1 MNNNKNT
8 NKINN
13 NLSFLNNN
21 LNKNNS
27 NKNNNRNKNRNNR
40 NNNSNKNTNS
50 INNLL
55 SNEDYQYVTTDTLI
69 VIIGIFIVI
78 VILIYAYRQYQRY
91 KNVIDRTNKSKKEPG
106 SCPDYWLTVD
116 KNTCRNEHKIGKC
129 GRTGDVAFTDKMFTN
144 PKTGDYMKCR
154 WSKECEAP
162 WENISDLC

>member
-1 MNNNKNT
+1 MNNNKN
-8 NKINN
+8 I
-13 NLSFLNNN
+13 
-21 LNKNNS
+21 
-27 NKNNNRNKNRNNR
+27 NKNNNLTFLNNTNKNRNNSNNNQNYNKNNNKR
-40 NNNSNKNTNS
+40 NNRNKNTNS

-55 SNEDYQYVTTDTLI
+55 TNDDYQYVTTDTLI

-78 VILIYAYRQYQRY
+78 VILIYAYKQYQRY
-91 KNVIDRTNKSKKEPG
+91 KNVIDQTNKSKKEPG
-106 SCPDYWLTVD
+106 TCPDYWLTVD